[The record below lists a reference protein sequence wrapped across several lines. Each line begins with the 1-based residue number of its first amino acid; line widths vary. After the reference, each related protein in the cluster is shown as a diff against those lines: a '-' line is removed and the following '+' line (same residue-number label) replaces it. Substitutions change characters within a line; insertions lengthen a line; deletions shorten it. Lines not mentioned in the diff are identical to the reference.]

1 MKTPAGV
8 TGTVTIRDAE
18 PRDLGRIR
26 EIYNASILK
35 ETASFYTE
43 PRSDAQMRE
52 WFAAHDARNPVVV
65 ATDGALSDRVIG
77 WACLSR
83 WDERLGYATTS
94 EFTFYVD
101 ETARG
106 RGVGRSLLGHLD
118 ARAPALGCRT
128 LVSRIAGESAASVK
142 LHEAFGFRKAGVLE
156 KVGRK
161 FDRWL
166 DVVFYQKVYL

>member
-1 MKTPAGV
+1 MSGPSGV
-8 TGTVTIRDAE
+8 SGIAIRDAE

-26 EIYNASILK
+26 EIYNDSILN
-35 ETASFYTE
+35 ETASFYTD
-43 PRSDAQMRE
+43 PRTDAQMRE

-65 ATDGALSDRVIG
+65 ATDESARVIG

-101 ETARG
+101 RAARG
-106 RGVGRSLLGHLD
+106 RGVGKGLLAHLD
-118 ARAPALGCRT
+118 ERAPKLGCRT
-128 LVSRIAGESAASVK
+128 LVSRIAGESEISMR
-142 LHEAFGFRKAGVLE
+142 LHEAFGFRKVGTLE

-166 DVVFYQKVYL
+166 DIVLYQKIYS